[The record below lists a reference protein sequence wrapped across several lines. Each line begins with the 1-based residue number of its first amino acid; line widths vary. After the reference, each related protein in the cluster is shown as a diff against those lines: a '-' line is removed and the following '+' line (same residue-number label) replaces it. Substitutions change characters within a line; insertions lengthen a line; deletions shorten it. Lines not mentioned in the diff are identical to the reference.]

1 MKKLFAIL
9 LCSLLFATTPCI
21 AGPHRH
27 GHHKKQEQTHK
38 HRHPHYAIGKNVVKF
53 NGRIIK
59 GASASSFKI
68 LRDGYAKDAWHV
80 YFHGRQ
86 IKGANPH
93 TFKCKKHGYAED
105 KRHTYYLGR
114 RL

>member
-68 LRDGYAKDAWHV
+68 LRDGYAKDAWDV
-80 YFHGRQ
+80 YFEGKI
-86 IKGANPH
+86 IKDASVGS
-93 TFKCKKHGYAED
+93 FKTLRDLSLIHI
-105 KRHTYYLGR
+105 
-114 RL
+114 